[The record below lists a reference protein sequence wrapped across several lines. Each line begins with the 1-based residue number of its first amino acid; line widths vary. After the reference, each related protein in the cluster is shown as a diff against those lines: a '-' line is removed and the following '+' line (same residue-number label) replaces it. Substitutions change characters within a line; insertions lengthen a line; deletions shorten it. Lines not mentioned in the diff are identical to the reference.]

1 MKELRRIASF
11 DVNHDV
17 LVPGMYISRIDGD
30 VVTYDLRF
38 IKPNTPPFMSV
49 EAAHTIEHLFATFVR
64 NSQFGSEVVYFGPMG
79 CMTGFYLLLRNTV
92 SYEDAITLVRDALDF
107 VALSGGHSYDHSYIP
122 GNSRIE
128 CGNYLAHDLYG
139 ACKLANKMRVVMEN
153 WSVAKLSYRP
163 LVLIQGAMMVEIADL
178 LKKRNDFKKV
188 VINDFVFYVSD
199 GLVIS
204 LTGIG
209 MTNATIATTIAIN
222 HFHPSYI
229 INQGTAGAHLP
240 EMHVGD
246 FVVAEK
252 SVNININFGSDDA
265 EIPLDNQFK
274 FFDGDKDLVKRLST
288 GGDGIRIF
296 TGILGS
302 GDLFSRNE
310 NQINRLRN
318 MYGEIAEEMEC
329 AGVYEVCKHFGV
341 PCAGI
346 RVISNNEITKE
357 AYQPDV
363 ASRLQDYLY
372 NLLFD

>member
-1 MKELRRIASF
+1 MKELKRIASF
-11 DVNHDV
+11 EVNHDV
-17 LVPGMYISRIDGD
+17 LEPGMYISRIDGD
-30 VVTYDLRF
+30 VVTYDIRF

-64 NSQFGSEVVYFGPMG
+64 NSHFGAEVVYFGPMG

-107 VALSGGHSYDHSYIP
+107 ISLAEDHSYSLSYIP
-122 GNSRIE
+122 GCSKVE

-139 ACKLANKMRVVMEN
+139 ACKLANKMRRVLEH
-153 WSVAKLSYRP
+153 WTIDKLSYRP
-163 LVLIQGAMMVEIADL
+163 LILIQGAMMVEIVDL
-178 LKKRNDFKKV
+178 LAKRDDFKKV
-188 VINDFVFYVSD
+188 IINDFTFYVSN

-222 HFHPSYI
+222 HFHPTYI
-229 INQGTAGAHLP
+229 INQGTAGAHLA

-274 FFDGDKDLVKRLST
+274 FLDGDVDLVKKLSS
-288 GGDGIRIF
+288 GGENIKIF
-296 TGILGS
+296 KGILGS

-310 NQINRLRN
+310 NQIKKLRD

-329 AGVYEVCKHFGV
+329 AAVYEVCKHFGV

-357 AYQPDV
+357 AYQPEV
-363 ASRLQDYLY
+363 ASSLQNYLY
-372 NLLFD
+372 DLLFS